1 MKRYYAMQTEGDV
14 ADIDIY
20 GDIVSWEWLES
31 DMSAYTLSNRI
42 RELVGVSQINVHI
55 NSYGGEVAEG
65 LAIYNALK
73 RHPANVVTTCDGM
86 ACSAASVVFMAGDER
101 VMCGASLLMIHN
113 AWTYAQGDAAAM
125 RKAAD
130 DIETITEASKQA
142 YLEVVSIDEAELGR
156 LMDEE
161 TWISAADAL
170 DMGFATAVESFA
182 ASEAPSQS
190 ARQSVFDRLT
200 ATAPAD
206 VSAIAEQAASA
217 ALRRYLA
224 LGDDG
229 DYGSEGDPGVE
240 QPDCGGD
247 GGPDDIGVPDDE
259 NEKQKAALRMTERF
273 LSAITT
279 KE

>member
-20 GDIVSWEWLES
+20 GDIVSWEWLDS

-42 RELVGVSQINVHI
+42 RELAGVSQINVHI

-65 LAIYNALK
+65 LAIHNALK
-73 RHPANVVTTCDGM
+73 RHPAKVVTTCDGM

-101 VMCGASLLMIHN
+101 VMCAASLLMIHN

-130 DIETITEASKQA
+130 DIEAITEASKQA
-142 YLEVVSIDEAELGR
+142 YLEGVTIDEAELGR

-170 DMGFATAVESFA
+170 EMGFATAVESFA
-182 ASEAPSQS
+182 ASEAPAQS

-206 VSAIAEQAASA
+206 ASAIAEQAASA

-224 LGDDG
+224 LGGDG
-229 DYGSEGDPGVE
+229 DGSEGDPGGD
-240 QPDCGGD
+240 QSDCGGD
-247 GGPDDIGVPDDE
+247 AGPDDVGGPDDE
-259 NEKQKAALRMTERF
+259 NEKQNAALRMTERF